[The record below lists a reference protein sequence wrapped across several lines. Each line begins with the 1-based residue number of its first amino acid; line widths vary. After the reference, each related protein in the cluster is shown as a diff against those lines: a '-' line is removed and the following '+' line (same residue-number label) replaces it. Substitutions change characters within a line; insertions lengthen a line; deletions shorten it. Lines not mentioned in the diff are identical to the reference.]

1 MSGYE
6 KYEEDIIILS
16 GFNELTYE
24 TKRVLLSD
32 FTNPHIDLKKHEKFL
47 IKTLADGV
55 YNNVSG
61 KFYDRAY
68 RDGVLRGLAEKGVKC
83 VTYFSDGYPDS
94 LKNIPS
100 PPVMLYCKGDI
111 SLLKTNCFSV
121 VGSRRAS
128 PKTLADCKKIA
139 GELTLA
145 FTVVSGVADGS
156 DSAAVCGALDCGGK
170 VICVLA
176 NGFDRVYPASAA
188 NLYRTVAGKGLL
200 ISEYPPDAVCKPYHF
215 PVRNRIIA
223 GLSRGVLV
231 VAAAEKSGALITADY
246 AADYGRDVFA
256 FPYGI
261 GSPAGAGCNA
271 LIKNG
276 AYLTENI
283 LDIFLK
289 YGLDCNTQNRP
300 RLSEEENEVYN
311 VIKSTG
317 QAFLPQIAQKLGKP
331 SFRLIPLLSSLE
343 IKGLIVRLGG
353 NRYSV
358 I

>member
-1 MSGYE
+1 MNGYE
-6 KYEEDIIILS
+6 KFEEDIIILS

-24 TKRVLLSD
+24 TKRILLSD
-32 FTNPHIDLKKHEKFL
+32 FTNPHIDLKNHEKFL
-47 IKTLADGV
+47 IKTLSDGV

-68 RDGVLRGLAEKGVKC
+68 RDEVLRGLKEKGVKC

-121 VGSRRAS
+121 VGSRSAP
-128 PKTLADCKKIA
+128 PKALADCKKLA

-145 FTVVSGVADGS
+145 FTVVSGVADGA
-156 DSAAVCGALDCGGK
+156 DSAAVRGALDCGGK

-176 NGFDRVYPASAA
+176 NGFDKIYPLSAV
-188 NLYRTVAGKGLL
+188 NLHRTVAEKGLL
-200 ISEYPPDAVCKPYHF
+200 ITEYPPETACKPYHF

-246 AADYGRDVFA
+246 AADFGRDVFA
-256 FPYGI
+256 FPYSL
-261 GSPAGAGCNA
+261 GSPEGAGCNA

-289 YGLDCNTQNRP
+289 YGLDCNTQNSP
-300 RLSEEENEVYN
+300 ELSEEEDEVYKA
-311 VIKSTG
+311 IKSTG

-331 SFRLIPLLSSLE
+331 SFRLIPVLSSLE

>member
-100 PPVMLYCKGDI
+100 PPVMLYCNGDI

-128 PKTLADCKKIA
+128 PKTLADCKKN
-139 GELTLA
+139 
-145 FTVVSGVADGS
+145 SG
-156 DSAAVCGALDCGGK
+156 
-170 VICVLA
+170 
-176 NGFDRVYPASAA
+176 
-188 NLYRTVAGKGLL
+188 
-200 ISEYPPDAVCKPYHF
+200 
-215 PVRNRIIA
+215 
-223 GLSRGVLV
+223 
-231 VAAAEKSGALITADY
+231 
-246 AADYGRDVFA
+246 
-256 FPYGI
+256 
-261 GSPAGAGCNA
+261 
-271 LIKNG
+271 
-276 AYLTENI
+276 
-283 LDIFLK
+283 
-289 YGLDCNTQNRP
+289 
-300 RLSEEENEVYN
+300 
-311 VIKSTG
+311 
-317 QAFLPQIAQKLGKP
+317 
-331 SFRLIPLLSSLE
+331 
-343 IKGLIVRLGG
+343 
-353 NRYSV
+353 
-358 I
+358 